1 MGAHFGK
8 DLRFR
13 FSVKY
18 FAHPLVPEGKIQVF
32 WLVFFGQSRAWKIG
46 KRRKDNIRMRR
57 SWCDAAVRFSRP
69 IHVRNTGNETPF
81 SHYVCSGTV
90 LWVWLP
96 RSCRRLPCSGSRSE
110 RLHLGSFDL
119 HYSRC
124 IRSDQCEGLDALACQ
139 IAGVPSLPSDPSTY
153 GCAILFNFTLP
164 PQTITSLNLTFSG
177 LDGLTFECD
186 TKGITGSIFTQSS
199 CGSLGAGTDA
209 FSFYNGSFP
218 FFSEAVIYETGVDP
232 DLFKDGS
239 ASVNQPPITVFA
251 SEVPEPSSMLLLST
265 GVTMAGAYL
274 TKQRRRF
281 GFTKK

>member
-1 MGAHFGK
+1 MKHLFRIMFVVALFCGFAPLAHAQRGVDFH
-8 DLRFR
+8 
-13 FSVKY
+13 V
-18 FAHPLVPEGKIQVF
+18 QV
-32 WLVFFGQSRAWKIG
+32 LDPNVCISDPSIC
-46 KRRKDNIRMRR
+46 IIL
-57 SWCDAAVRFSRP
+57 DASAPTNVS
-69 IHVRNTGNETPF
+69 
-81 SHYVCSGTV
+81 
-90 LWVWLP
+90 
-96 RSCRRLPCSGSRSE
+96 
-110 RLHLGSFDL
+110 
-119 HYSRC
+119 
-124 IRSDQCEGLDALACQ
+124 LDALACQ
-139 IAGVPSLPSDPSTY
+139 VAGVPNLPSDSSTY

-164 PQTITSLNLTFSG
+164 PETITSLNLTFSG

-251 SEVPEPSSMLLLST
+251 SEVPEPNSMLLLST

-281 GFTKK
+281 AKK